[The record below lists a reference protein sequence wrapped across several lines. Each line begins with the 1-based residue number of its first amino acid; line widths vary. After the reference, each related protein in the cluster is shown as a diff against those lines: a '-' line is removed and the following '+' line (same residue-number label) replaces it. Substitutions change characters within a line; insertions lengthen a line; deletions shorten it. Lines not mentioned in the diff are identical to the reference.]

1 MTSQYTMSPN
11 PSAVYA
17 RTIQLTQRRMRMR
30 RAAEGVEASGVASAG
45 RLGSYLLK
53 GNGPGTP
60 ATHEALPP
68 ARLRGA
74 C

>member
-1 MTSQYTMSPN
+1 
-11 PSAVYA
+11 
-17 RTIQLTQRRMRMR
+17 
-30 RAAEGVEASGVASAG
+30 VEASGVASAG